1 MTSPMGM
8 VILRINKNFLDN
20 VILVLLSIR
29 MRGCPTIDKKGKI
42 MIPYD
47 LLVLGVVKDIRVG
60 VWQVEMV
67 VMGVVRLEKDCPK
80 EKANVR
86 EGKKVSPSDVGDGP
100 LNRNRF
106 YALQSKGDQE

>member
-47 LLVLGVVKDIRVG
+47 LLVLGVVTGINVG
-60 VWQVEMV
+60 IWLVEMV
-67 VMGVVRLEKDCPK
+67 FTHVVRV
-80 EKANVR
+80 AT
-86 EGKKVSPSDVGDGP
+86 
-100 LNRNRF
+100 
-106 YALQSKGDQE
+106 